1 MATLPSVC
9 SRGTSEEL
17 GEEFEVT
24 SILSSVWAAAPPRRG
39 LRRGAVFF
47 SESELS
53 ETVITSFLG
62 SVSAAFTTGVDDLN
76 PHDWAGADPA
86 RVVEADLDG
95 AG

>member
-9 SRGTSEEL
+9 SKGTSEEL

-24 SILSSVWAAAPPRRG
+24 SILSSVWAAAPPSRR
-39 LRRGAVFF
+39 LRLGAVFF

-53 ETVITSFLG
+53 ETVITSFLA
-62 SVSAAFTTGVDDLN
+62 SVSAAFTTGVDDLT
-76 PHDWAGADPA
+76 PRDWAGADPA
-86 RVVEADLDG
+86 LVVGADLDG